1 MKICFRVASLV
12 ILFLLFP
19 ACSHRTSHEVTPAQ
33 DQDETVLIFDNLA
46 GVCQNP
52 ENGMD
57 HDIVMEE
64 IRVRSGNTI
73 SIKVRN
79 DDTQSIFLP
88 KKAHFHLNDGNAG
101 GIGYGVKNPISDD
114 LLGDFIEVPANTSKE
129 YTLKVSDYFPD
140 SSHTIKPI
148 LSLESLEIQGYYK
161 RMKLKTLGKPTYLRE
176 GENTLP
182 KNFSFSYSFEK
193 WMYSPFSLK
202 YSKRYVQPKII
213 VEQ

>member
-1 MKICFRVASLV
+1 MKICFRIAFFV

-19 ACSHRTSHEVTPAQ
+19 ACSPRTSHEITPAQ
-33 DQDETVLIFDNLA
+33 DQDETVLIYSNLA
-46 GVCQNP
+46 GVCRNP

-64 IRVRSGNTI
+64 IRVCSGNVVTI
-73 SIKVRN
+73 KIRN
-79 DDTQSIFLP
+79 ENSHSIFLP
-88 KKAHFHLNDGNAG
+88 KKAHFDINDDNAG
-101 GIGYGVKNPISDD
+101 SIKYGDITPISDD
-114 LLGDFIEVPANTSKE
+114 LLVDFIEVPTKTSGE
-129 YTLKVSDYFPD
+129 YTLKIADYFPGLQKF
-140 SSHTIKPI
+140 IKPI

-161 RMKLKTLGKPTYLRE
+161 HKKWKPLEKPTYLRE